1 MTGVSPSRYNGPMAV
16 ELSVVA
22 PCYNEED
29 NVEELVARVFAMFR
43 AHEIDGEL
51 VLVDDGSTDDTWPA
65 LRAAS
70 QEHDNVVVVSHEKNA
85 GITEA
90 WTTGLGTSTGRYIV
104 TIDADMQYRPEDVP
118 DLYRKIAGADYDL
131 VQGWRETYKDDSL
144 LGRFSAVV

>member
-85 GITEA
+85 GNHRSLDHRA
-90 WTTGLGTSTGRYIV
+90 RHLHR
-104 TIDADMQYRPEDVP
+104 A
-118 DLYRKIAGADYDL
+118 LYRDHRCGYAIPPGRCAGP
-131 VQGWRETYKDDSL
+131 V
-144 LGRFSAVV
+144 